1 MAVLRDVA
9 AGVEQLAVL
18 RVYVLGLAGQH
29 DHLVERVVAVA
40 AADGGGGKGVEVGA
54 PVAVAVAVAVGGA
67 PQEGLLQINKGKEN
81 EGNATE

>member
-18 RVYVLGLAGQH
+18 RVDVLRLPGQH
-29 DHLVERVVAVA
+29 DHLVERAVAVA
-40 AADGGGGKGVEVGA
+40 AADGGGGQGVEVGA
-54 PVAVAVAVAVGGA
+54 PVAVAVGGA

-81 EGNATE
+81 EGTATE